1 MKYIK
6 NIILVVLIVLV
17 GYNIFTNNS
26 IRTDV
31 EAYNRKIDSLQNE
44 IDSVENANVVL
55 DGHIEKVDNEL
66 TQVETRVITINKK
79 ILFHYKKNFFS
90 ILNLVLWIKALI
102 KELIKGSSLL
112 VKSLIIFFPISKIKS
127 APSTVSF
134 GILFFFAFL

>member
-55 DGHIEKVDNEL
+55 DGHIEKVDSEI
-66 TQVETRVITINKK
+66 THVETKVTKIQENITEIK
-79 ILFHYKKNFFS
+79 IQTNEKVNAVNSYTPSELVWFFTNRYEIGLDS
-90 ILNLVLWIKALI
+90 TIKDT
-102 KELIKGSSLL
+102 S
-112 VKSLIIFFPISKIKS
+112 SKIS
-127 APSTVSF
+127 H
-134 GILFFFAFL
+134 

>member
-55 DGHIEKVDNEL
+55 DGHIEKVDSEI
-66 TQVETRVITINKK
+66 THVETKVTKIQENITEIK
-79 ILFHYKKNFFS
+79 IQTNEKVNAVNSYTPSELVWFFTNRYEIGLDS
-90 ILNLVLWIKALI
+90 TIKDT
-102 KELIKGSSLL
+102 SS
-112 VKSLIIFFPISKIKS
+112 K
-127 APSTVSF
+127 VSH
-134 GILFFFAFL
+134 

>member
-55 DGHIEKVDNEL
+55 DGHIDKVDNEL
-66 TQVETRVITINKK
+66 TQVETKVTKINKTITEIK
-79 ILFHYKKNFFS
+79 IQTNEKVDAVNTYTPSELMWFFTNRYEIGLDS
-90 ILNLVLWIKALI
+90 T
-102 KELIKGSSLL
+102 
-112 VKSLIIFFPISKIKS
+112 IKS
-127 APSTVSF
+127 TDSKT
-134 GILFFFAFL
+134 GH

>member
-17 GYNIFTNNS
+17 GYNIFTNNG

-55 DGHIEKVDNEL
+55 DGHIDKVDKEINV
-66 TQVETRVITINKK
+66 VETRVTTINKN
-79 ILFHYKKNFFS
+79 ITEIKNNTHEKVDAVNNYTAYDLIWFFTNRYENGLDS
-90 ILNLVLWIKALI
+90 NAKATD
-102 KELIKGSSLL
+102 
-112 VKSLIIFFPISKIKS
+112 SKIS
-127 APSTVSF
+127 H
-134 GILFFFAFL
+134 

>member
-6 NIILVVLIVLV
+6 NIILVVLIILV
-17 GYNIFTNNS
+17 AYNLFTNNG

-66 TQVETRVITINKK
+66 NVVESRVITINKN
-79 ILFHYKKNFFS
+79 ITEIKNKTNEKVDAVNNYNVSELMWFFTNRYEIGLDS
-90 ILNLVLWIKALI
+90 NA
-102 KELIKGSSLL
+102 
-112 VKSLIIFFPISKIKS
+112 KSTDSK
-127 APSTVSF
+127 VSH
-134 GILFFFAFL
+134 

>member
-31 EAYNRKIDSLQNE
+31 EAYNKKIDSLQNE

-55 DGHIEKVDNEL
+55 DGHIEKVDSEI
-66 TQVETRVITINKK
+66 THVETKVTKIQENITEIK
-79 ILFHYKKNFFS
+79 IQTNEKVNAVNSYTPSELVWFFTNRYEIGLDS
-90 ILNLVLWIKALI
+90 TIKDT
-102 KELIKGSSLL
+102 S
-112 VKSLIIFFPISKIKS
+112 SKIS
-127 APSTVSF
+127 H
-134 GILFFFAFL
+134 